1 MAETESPLAFLL
13 TTPYASRYPRKLVEG
28 FPHVARRI
36 AELWDDKDKL
46 GEYFTELMVSKRPNR
61 RGFPPEVGA
70 EIVYLSMAY
79 DLHGPVRPHRA
90 SGPELTTA
98 ARDDAWDYERAV
110 AELER
115 LDIPITMA
123 QFVRALEAGDQ
134 HLCSLFLHAGFDIDS
149 RDAPM
154 DSADDRLLH
163 DRGRSPRADPARRQ
177 RGCDGRRRLRTPL
190 HWASVNGYQKVGEV
204 LVRRQAEVNADEQRR
219 HHAAAAGRGAATWA
233 SCAC

>member
-1 MAETESPLAFLL
+1 MTEFESPLAFLL
-13 TTPYASRYPRKLVEG
+13 STPYANRYPRKLIEG
-28 FPHVARRI
+28 FPHVAHRI
-36 AELWDDKDKL
+36 AALWDDKDRL

-79 DLHGPVRPHRA
+79 DLHGPVRPTA
-90 SGPELTTA
+90 QAAPESTTS

-134 HLCSLFLHAGFDIDS
+134 HLCSLFLHAGFDID
-149 RDAPM
+149 
-154 DSADDRLLH
+154 
-163 DRGRSPRADPARRQ
+163 GRNARQ
-177 RGCDGRRRLRTPL
+177 
-190 HWASVNGYQKVGEV
+190 
-204 LVRRQAEVNADEQRR
+204 
-219 HHAAAAGRGAATWA
+219 
-233 SCAC
+233 